1 MGGELVKY
9 SQPVSRKG
17 GIRKNKLFRGRGEG
31 DSERG
36 GGNRK
41 FVMVVSGGARIN
53 ETMD

>member
-1 MGGELVKY
+1 M
-9 SQPVSRKG
+9 KG
-17 GIRKNKLFRGRGEG
+17 IQRG
-31 DSERG
+31 G